1 MVPYFMTI
9 RPVGAEMLRAG
20 RQTDRQ
26 TDGQRDRR
34 IDRERER
41 WADGRT
47 DGRADM
53 TKLIVV
59 FRNYANGPIKRE
71 IGMPIKLLQSAA
83 YKMFGKAVSVAVVV
97 SALEPILF
105 QRCKT
110 EPDARILLLS
120 TVNLK
125 FQISFYYCVV
135 SGRNT

>member
-1 MVPYFMTI
+1 M
-9 RPVGAEMLRAG
+9 G
-20 RQTDRQ
+20 RQ
-26 TDGQRDRR
+26 
-34 IDRERER
+34 RER
-41 WADGRT
+41 WTDGRT

-59 FRNYANGPIKRE
+59 YRNYANGPIKLKTE
-71 IGMPIKLLQSAA
+71 MPIKLLQSAA
-83 YKMFGKAVSVAVVV
+83 HEMVGKVVSVAVVV

-120 TVNLK
+120 TVHQK
-125 FQISFYYCVV
+125 FQISFYYSVA